1 MSNYRRDPIAGGT
14 YFFTLT
20 LADRQSTLLIDQI
33 EALRIAYQRA
43 NALHPF
49 TTIAICILP
58 DHIHAIWQLP
68 PHDANFAL
76 RWRMIKSQF
85 SRQFPANQQ
94 RSDSKAIRREKG
106 IWQRRF
112 WEHQIRDDNDLQR
125 HVDYIHYNP
134 VKHGYVQRVQDWE
147 YSSFQRYVK
156 QGCCLLD
163 WGGDGEVEKGDYGEK
178 V

>member
-1 MSNYRRDPIAGGT
+1 MSNYIRSQVFGAT

-20 LADRQSTLLIDQI
+20 LAQRNTSLLTDNIDL
-33 EALRIAYQRA
+33 LRRAYQRV

-68 PHDANFAL
+68 LDDGDYAL
-76 RWRMIKSQF
+76 RWRIIKSQF
-85 SRQFPANQQ
+85 SRNFSVNEQ
-94 RSDSKAIRREKG
+94 RSSSKIKHREKG
-106 IWQRRF
+106 IWQRRY

-134 VKHGYVQRVQDWE
+134 VKHGLVGHVKDWPH
-147 YSSFQRYVK
+147 STFHRYVK
-156 QGCCLLD
+156 QGVCEED
-163 WGGDGEVEKGDYGEK
+163 WGSGFDGKGLFGE
-178 V
+178 